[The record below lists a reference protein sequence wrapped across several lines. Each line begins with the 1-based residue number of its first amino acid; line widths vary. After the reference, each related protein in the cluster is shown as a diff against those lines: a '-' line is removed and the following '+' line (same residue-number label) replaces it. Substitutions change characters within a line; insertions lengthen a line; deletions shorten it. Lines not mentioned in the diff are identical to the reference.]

1 METKRIVFL
10 DYLRAIS
17 IFMVLVAHVCEF
29 YYGAILNP
37 DPANEADRWWAIIVD
52 SACRASVPLFV
63 ITSAYSSSGRS
74 CILYCPWLGETS
86 AGSGPKS

>member
-52 SACRASVPLFV
+52 SACRMAS
-63 ITSAYSSSGRS
+63 T
-74 CILYCPWLGETS
+74 W
-86 AGSGPKS
+86 